1 MTDNGHQVGESG
13 QVEGL
18 SWNNYDFGVK
28 LEHDQDSRRA
38 KYHLQ
43 DVITGKILPKE
54 NRLSFC
60 LKRARPGQNVKV
72 VYSNQAQ
79 RSHYKDVMM
88 CGSVWGCRSVRGT

>member
-43 DVITGKILPKE
+43 DVITGKI
-54 NRLSFC
+54 
-60 LKRARPGQNVKV
+60 
-72 VYSNQAQ
+72 
-79 RSHYKDVMM
+79 
-88 CGSVWGCRSVRGT
+88 